1 MNKKKTWIVGIVC
14 MLIPILLIT
23 IVFIFVFQGVATM
36 GENEIIHKTKNYEEI
51 SVTSMKE
58 TTVFFGDSITELCP
72 VEDLYSIYTKQT
84 GIPVINRGISA
95 ETTSTMLT
103 RIDKTVLVM
112 EPKNLVMLMGIN
124 DISQKVD
131 NQQIVNNIHK
141 MITLTKQKSPH
152 THIILQTVYPV
163 NKSERESLYDQFQLK
178 DRDNETINSLN
189 KMLEELA
196 TKENI
201 TFVNVNSY
209 LMNENGEL
217 KNEFTFDGLHPNM
230 QGYLAIRD
238 AIMQTL
244 R

>member
-141 MITLTKQKSPH
+141 MITLTKQKS
-152 THIILQTVYPV
+152 T
-163 NKSERESLYDQFQLK
+163 
-178 DRDNETINSLN
+178 
-189 KMLEELA
+189 
-196 TKENI
+196 
-201 TFVNVNSY
+201 SY
-209 LMNENGEL
+209 TYH
-217 KNEFTFDGLHPNM
+217 FTGCLSC
-230 QGYLAIRD
+230 
-238 AIMQTL
+238 
-244 R
+244 

>member
-152 THIILQTVYPV
+152 
-163 NKSERESLYDQFQLK
+163 D
-178 DRDNETINSLN
+178 
-189 KMLEELA
+189 
-196 TKENI
+196 
-201 TFVNVNSY
+201 
-209 LMNENGEL
+209 
-217 KNEFTFDGLHPNM
+217 
-230 QGYLAIRD
+230 
-238 AIMQTL
+238 
-244 R
+244 

>member
-141 MITLTKQKSPH
+141 MITLTKQKSP
-152 THIILQTVYPV
+152 QA
-163 NKSERESLYDQFQLK
+163 F
-178 DRDNETINSLN
+178 
-189 KMLEELA
+189 
-196 TKENI
+196 
-201 TFVNVNSY
+201 Y
-209 LMNENGEL
+209 LMS
-217 KNEFTFDGLHPNM
+217 
-230 QGYLAIRD
+230 
-238 AIMQTL
+238 
-244 R
+244 

>member
-141 MITLTKQKSPH
+141 MITLTKQKVLI
-152 THIILQTVYPV
+152 HISFYRLFILLIKV
-163 NKSERESLYDQFQLK
+163 
-178 DRDNETINSLN
+178 
-189 KMLEELA
+189 
-196 TKENI
+196 KENLYMI
-201 TFVNVNSY
+201 NFN
-209 LMNENGEL
+209 
-217 KNEFTFDGLHPNM
+217 
-230 QGYLAIRD
+230 
-238 AIMQTL
+238 
-244 R
+244 